1 MKALRNV
8 YDRSVPSR
16 NLWTTI
22 PGLITLV
29 LSILVGFGVIS
40 LDQQGELQTHITT
53 IYEALIAIYG
63 GITSIILL
71 FKAKDS

>member
-29 LSILVGFGVIS
+29 LSILVGLGVIS
-40 LDQQGELQTHITT
+40 FDQQGELQTHITT
-53 IYEALIAIYG
+53 IYEASTAIYG
-63 GITSIILL
+63 AIIGIILT
-71 FKAKDS
+71 FKAKD